1 MSDIGKAGWKNQCK
15 ERSGGI
21 TDTKLGSSRE
31 AKTSRLGVCLQGRE
45 GIWGRGWVGGRK
57 ESSKPWYKAGLLNVM
72 STLIDKEGR
81 ITK

>member
-21 TDTKLGSSRE
+21 TDTELGSSRE
-31 AKTSRLGVCLQGRE
+31 AKTSRLGVCC
-45 GIWGRGWVGGRK
+45 RGERGYRGGGGK